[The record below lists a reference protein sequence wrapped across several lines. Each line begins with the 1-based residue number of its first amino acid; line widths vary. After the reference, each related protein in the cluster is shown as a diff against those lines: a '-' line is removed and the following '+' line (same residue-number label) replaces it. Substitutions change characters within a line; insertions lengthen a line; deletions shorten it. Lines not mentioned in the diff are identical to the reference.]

1 MKIKEDQLRIRLE
14 LQKQMEQHKIAKA
27 EEKKGDL
34 EYFEYIRSK
43 KEEQEREQNDKKD
56 SLKKMLEEQKLV
68 RDRQIDEH
76 NRLKYQAEKEKK
88 RDAEKLKSMFQ
99 DLQDEKTNKKVAER
113 EKKERTLASYKEQI
127 QLRTQIDEQEKQL
140 KRAPQMPNDMLTSIF
155 S

>member
-1 MKIKEDQLRIRLE
+1 
-14 LQKQMEQHKIAKA
+14 MEQHKIAKA

-76 NRLKYQAEKEKK
+76 NRLKY
-88 RDAEKLKSMFQ
+88 
-99 DLQDEKTNKKVAER
+99 
-113 EKKERTLASYKEQI
+113 
-127 QLRTQIDEQEKQL
+127 
-140 KRAPQMPNDMLTSIF
+140 
-155 S
+155 